1 MDNVQIASRL
11 DMVNM
16 LVIEEFNEAWNKLH
30 FDKEHGNNFE
40 YNVNYNKIVG
50 LDFDNW
56 EFIVEFENITY
67 KYRYFKDECISY
79 RHFPLDLI
87 YNKATDDWRV
97 DLYPFVKKFV
107 IDNRFNLNQ
116 LFWDDGKA
124 IFEKWP
130 DIKDEINRLE
140 DEARKIYNDD
150 VKQHYK

>member
-16 LVIEEFNEAWNKLH
+16 LVIEEFNEAWNSLH
-30 FDKEHGNNFE
+30 FIKNDNNFK

-107 IDNRFNLNQ
+107 IDNRSYLNQ
-116 LFWDDGKA
+116 IFWDDGKA
-124 IFEKWP
+124 IFKMWP
-130 DIKDEINRLE
+130 DIKDEINKLE
-140 DEARKIYNDD
+140 DEARKIFEND